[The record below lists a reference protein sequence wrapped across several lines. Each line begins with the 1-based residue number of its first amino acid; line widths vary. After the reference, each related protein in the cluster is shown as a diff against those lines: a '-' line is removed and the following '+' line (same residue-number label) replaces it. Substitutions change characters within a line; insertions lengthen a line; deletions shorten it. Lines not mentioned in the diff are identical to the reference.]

1 MKRSAADSWPI
12 SCRSAGVILVAS
24 LLAVAGCSG
33 DSQAPANS
41 PELPRG
47 DTSPFEGY
55 TLVAPLQSNT
65 IYMVDMAGELVHQ
78 WETDYPGGSL
88 YMLENGN
95 LFRGTRESDPVG
107 VFRGGGEGGI
117 LQEIAWDGT
126 VVWEFKYSTKE
137 YRHHHDIAPM
147 PNGNVLLIAWEGKT
161 ADEAAAAGINLERLD
176 NEELWPDFVVEIE
189 PQRPDGGKVVW
200 EWHAWDHLV
209 QEHDESKANY
219 GIVSAHPELI
229 DINAAAAHRER
240 AALATPETVERLKA
254 LGYVGGDIDQD
265 NRPNISWDWLH
276 TNSIDYNPEKDEI
289 LLNIRTFSEFW
300 IIDHSTTTEEAAG
313 HSGGRSEKG
322 GDLLYRWGNPEAY
335 GTATPADR
343 QLFVQHDAHWIP
355 PGRAG
360 AGNIMV
366 FNNGTGRAEDPY
378 SSVDEI
384 APPIDA
390 DGDYIM
396 HPDMAAG
403 PLTPVWSYKD
413 PEPTKMYSPLVS
425 GSQRLPNGNTLIC
438 VGEGGQLREI
448 GAGGAIVWEF
458 KNPYVEEPAEGE
470 PRRGGPG
477 PGSVFRALRI
487 PIDHP
492 GLGPLID

>member
-1 MKRSAADSWPI
+1 
-12 SCRSAGVILVAS
+12 
-24 LLAVAGCSG
+24 
-33 DSQAPANS
+33 
-41 PELPRG
+41 
-47 DTSPFEGY
+47 
-55 TLVAPLQSNT
+55 
-65 IYMVDMAGELVHQ
+65 MVDMAGELVHQ

-95 LFRGTRESDPVG
+95 LLRGTRESDPVG

-126 VVWEFKYSTKE
+126 VVWEFKYSTEE
-137 YRHHHDIAPM
+137 YRHHHDIEPM

-176 NEELWPDFVVEIE
+176 NDELWPDFVVEIE

-219 GIVSAHPELI
+219 GVVSAHPELI

-240 AALATPETVERLKA
+240 AALATPETLERLKA

-265 NRPNISWDWLH
+265 NRPNISRDWLH
-276 TNSIDYNPEKDEI
+276 TNSIDYNPEKDQI
-289 LLNIRTFSEFW
+289 LLSIRTFSEFW

-313 HSGGRSEKG
+313 HGGGRSGKG

-343 QLFVQHDAHWIP
+343 QLFVQHDVHWIR

-366 FNNGTGRAEDPY
+366 FNNGTGRAEEPF

-384 APPIDA
+384 EPAIDA
-390 DGDYIM
+390 DGNYIM
-396 HPDMAAG
+396 HPDVAAG
-403 PLTPVWSYKD
+403 PAAPVWSYTD
-413 PEPTKMYSPLVS
+413 PDPTNLYSPLVS

-438 VGEGGQLREI
+438 VGEGGQLREV

-458 KNPYVEEPAEGE
+458 KNPYVEEPGEGE

-477 PGSVFRALRI
+477 PGSVFRALRV
-487 PIDHP
+487 PLDHP
-492 GLGPLID
+492 GLAHDSRK